1 MARIIGMGS
10 VNYVLCKRVFFQ
22 PPAASRQ
29 ATKWQ
34 GKDRQ
39 RKYERSTGRMTEIG
53 QKERRK
59 GCYKVH
65 TRVARNVLT
74 GGVNKDPSVTA
85 IHLFSG

>member
-1 MARIIGMGS
+1 MSFVKGCFS
-10 VNYVLCKRVFFQ
+10 NHLQ
-22 PPAASRQ
+22 Q
-29 ATKWQ
+29 AGKPQ

-39 RKYERSTGRMTEIG
+39 RKYERSTPHGPDDRNWTEG
-53 QKERRK
+53 EKVRK